1 MRFISPANAYAQHI
15 QAIFERRR
23 SYGMTVHMSRHKEVN
38 GYIFKV
44 KFVDP
49 RVHVVCV
56 CVCVYAPEYNP
67 PPVACAPRNVYRT
80 LRNLTHTQY
89 LIHKVRARMQV
100 LRNIKPFLERV
111 RLYVCWH

>member
-56 CVCVYAPEYNP
+56 CVCVCVYMHLSIIP
-67 PPVACAPRNVYRT
+67 PPSPARHATYIVHYATSRT
-80 LRNLTHTQY
+80 QSHTESAHMHAGVSKY
-89 LIHKVRARMQV
+89 KT
-100 LRNIKPFLERV
+100 FS
-111 RLYVCWH
+111 